1 MSVPD
6 AMPPVAAVGGGG
18 EASSASP
25 SALASQGEASGSGMG
40 QGPGACVVCT
50 SGFARGA
57 RVLELACGHSCHEEC
72 MVGSACPTCRQP
84 AAGAVLRVV
93 VGEDGEDEGAGRTG
107 GEGSGRG
114 ELSSSSSASQSASS
128 YVQSLLGARF
138 GRGPRRAKESE
149 EEKERKRAERAAIQ
163 RDIVAR
169 REREMRIRKELG
181 LEEEEEG
188 EGEGQADRFGL
199 VRVPE
204 RVVGTLGHVEGDG
217 SSKVAIQAYM
227 SHEKLKG
234 DEESR
239 ESLLELVKQRMAA
252 EEEAE
257 RSRAARALAD
267 EQAYQRELAEE
278 RERAKAA
285 AEQAALDK
293 TRAEKAAALA
303 ERRRALGEEDKKEEH
318 EEEEEE
324 RDPLEQI
331 AMGRLYLKQRRAAEQ
346 AAIDSHRDLHRS
358 GPFAPLP
365 KADELP
371 PSRHKSG
378 EHLRPDDGDAS
389 RPTGDAD
396 GSAEGNIE
404 GAGEA
409 EGEGEDDDE
418 PEPEDVYDMW
428 QRGELDED
436 DPWEAMG
443 MVENEIPYL

>member
-1 MSVPD
+1 
-6 AMPPVAAVGGGG
+6 
-18 EASSASP
+18 
-25 SALASQGEASGSGMG
+25 
-40 QGPGACVVCT
+40 
-50 SGFARGA
+50 
-57 RVLELACGHSCHEEC
+57 
-72 MVGSACPTCRQP
+72 
-84 AAGAVLRVV
+84 
-93 VGEDGEDEGAGRTG
+93 
-107 GEGSGRG
+107 
-114 ELSSSSSASQSASS
+114 
-128 YVQSLLGARF
+128 
-138 GRGPRRAKESE
+138 
-149 EEKERKRAERAAIQ
+149 
-163 RDIVAR
+163 
-169 REREMRIRKELG
+169 
-181 LEEEEEG
+181 
-188 EGEGQADRFGL
+188 
-199 VRVPE
+199 
-204 RVVGTLGHVEGDG
+204 VVGTLGHVEGDG

-318 EEEEEE
+318 EEEES
-324 RDPLEQI
+324 DPLEQL

-346 AAIDSHRDLHRS
+346 AAINSHRDLHRS

-371 PSRHKSG
+371 LVRQGFG

-404 GAGEA
+404 GKGDEEGEGGGGGGG

-443 MVENEIPYL
+443 MVEDEIPYL